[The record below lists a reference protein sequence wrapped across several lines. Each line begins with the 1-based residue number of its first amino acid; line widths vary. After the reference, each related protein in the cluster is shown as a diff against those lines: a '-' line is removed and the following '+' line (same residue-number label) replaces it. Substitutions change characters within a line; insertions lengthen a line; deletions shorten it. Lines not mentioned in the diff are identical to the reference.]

1 MDFDEEFEKEGIE
14 IDVIDL
20 ILALLRRSIH

>member
-1 MDFDEEFEKEGIE
+1 M

-20 ILALLRRSIH
+20 ILGKVLLFKAWSSV